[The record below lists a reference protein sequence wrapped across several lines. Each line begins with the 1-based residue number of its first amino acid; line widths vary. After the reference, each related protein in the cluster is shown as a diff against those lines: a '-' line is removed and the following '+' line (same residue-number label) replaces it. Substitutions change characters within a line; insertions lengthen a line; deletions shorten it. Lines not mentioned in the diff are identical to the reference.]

1 MMTRENK
8 MFCIYDT
15 FNNKI
20 VSQHRTVVAAIK
32 ADQKFKRTINRVHG
46 KDSFI
51 PTELREVVNGEA
63 VKIAEDSEAMAI
75 WLYHPANNA

>member
-1 MMTRENK
+1 

-75 WLYHPANNA
+75 WLYHPSNNA

>member
-1 MMTRENK
+1 MKTRENK

-46 KDSFI
+46 KNSFI

-63 VKIAEDSEAMAI
+63 VRLDPDCADLAT
-75 WLYHPANNA
+75 WLYHPANEA